1 MKKWALELASFD
13 SINYSLRPNKQIERA
28 IAFDGVRKLA
38 THLSLGDLVYIGF
51 GSVWFTDFQLAHKVL
66 GVQDMR
72 SMEENEIGFRRA
84 SFNLPYKTVTVSNKT
99 SSQALPD
106 FKNDNTINT
115 RPWMIWLDY
124 DDALDDAIVRD
135 VEWVIENSPINSIF
149 LVTVSATPASYGKPR
164 QRPQH
169 FKKLL
174 GDVADDTAEDECREA
189 LASVI
194 ARLLSDFM
202 KSKALSMSRPGGFVP
217 AFQMIYKDTA
227 TMVTVGGVLPAKGAK
242 TVVEEIISK
251 DWNALINGVIE
262 APHLT
267 HRETVV
273 LQSQLPTKK
282 KLTRRIV
289 QKLGF
294 DLKEEQI
301 ESFVK
306 YYRYYPSFAQIS
318 I

>member
-1 MKKWALELASFD
+1 MASFD

-38 THLSLGDLVYIGF
+38 AHLPLSDLVYIGF
-51 GSVWFTDFQLAHKVL
+51 GSVWFTDFQLAHKML

-72 SMEENEIGFRRA
+72 SMEENDIGFKRA

-99 SSQALPD
+99 SALALPD
-106 FKNDNTINT
+106 FKNDAAINM

-124 DDALDDAIVRD
+124 DDALDDAIVKD
-135 VEWVIENSPINSIF
+135 VEWAIENSPINSIF
-149 LVTVSATPASYGKPR
+149 LVTVSATPGSYGKPR
-164 QRPQH
+164 QRPQL
-169 FKKLL
+169 FKTLL
-174 GDVADDTAEDECREA
+174 GDVADDTTEDECRDT
-189 LASVI
+189 LPGLI

-202 KSKALSMSRPGGFVP
+202 KSKALAMSRPGGFVP
-217 AFQMIYKDTA
+217 AFKMIYKDTA
-227 TMVTVGGVLPAKGAK
+227 PMVTIGGVLPSRGAR
-242 TVVEEIISK
+242 TAVEQVISK
-251 DWNALINGVIE
+251 DWNALISGVIE

-282 KLTRRIV
+282 KLTRKLV